1 MRDRLIEEVEE
12 RESRNGGRVRA
23 RERGREQERNR
34 KEEKKKVRRKRE
46 SLEKRERVWERG
58 DARKEL
64 EETKV
69 YENGNGRRKATGKIE
84 EK

>member
-34 KEEKKKVRRKRE
+34 KEEKKSEERGRVW
-46 SLEKRERVWERG
+46 KREREYGSGAMR
-58 DARKEL
+58 
-64 EETKV
+64 
-69 YENGNGRRKATGKIE
+69 
-84 EK
+84 EKN